1 MAPINV
7 GHIPSPDPSEVT
19 DQQIEEGTDTAGFS
33 TRMVRERAESM
44 GLASRQGGTM
54 SIEQVNEALAEY
66 DGTQYL
72 IPRDAM
78 QTVVEAARRFV
89 DGWETCPTCEG
100 KGGYNV
106 QSTRGP
112 IETDYLVCPDCV
124 DGMVPGPQLVE
135 RLKVVAGREM
145 NRLVSELRHE
155 WRPLFGSDV
164 EPIVRAVLLASRRGD
179 TE

>member
-1 MAPINV
+1 
-7 GHIPSPDPSEVT
+7 
-19 DQQIEEGTDTAGFS
+19 
-33 TRMVRERAESM
+33 MVQ
-44 GLASRQGGTM
+44 GLPGLLCHRQLM
-54 SIEQVNEALAEY
+54 SAFIEQVNEALAEY

-135 RLKVVAGREM
+135 RCADAARQVVQGPEYATFP
-145 NRLVSELRHE
+145 VAAK
-155 WRPLFGSDV
+155 
-164 EPIVRAVLLASRRGD
+164 AVLLASRR
-179 TE
+179 EEQ